1 MSVANRAQIEAY
13 IGATGSGKGVSIKRR
28 LAELQPKRL
37 LIWDP
42 RDEYAAH
49 AQPYRTLPSLI
60 AAWQKAGREGP
71 CRARYVPG
79 PDVKLADAFAIVCK
93 VAFACGSLVLLAEEL
108 SDVTTPSHAPPAW
121 RQINTQGR
129 HKGLTVLGAAQRP
142 ALIDKTFLGNCTRI
156 RCGALVY
163 REDRKAMA
171 SALDCREELLADL
184 GSVERPEG
192 GASIEMLERD
202 RHRRTLEAVTL
213 TVARGGRT
221 TEKRSAPPQNPL
233 RERRPRFT

>member
-1 MSVANRAQIEAY
+1 MSVTNRAQIEAY
-13 IGATGSGKGVSIKRR
+13 IGASGSGKGVSIKAR

-42 RDEYAAH
+42 RDEYGAH
-49 AQPYRTLPSLI
+49 AMPYRTLGSLV
-60 AAWQKAGREGP
+60 AAWQKAGAKGP

-79 PDVKLADAFAIVCK
+79 ADVKLPEAFAIVCK
-93 VAFACGSLVLLAEEL
+93 LAFACGNLVLLAEEL
-108 SDVTTPSHAPPAW
+108 SDVTKPSHAPPAW

-129 HKGLTVLGAAQRP
+129 HKGLIVLGAAQRP

-156 RCGALVY
+156 RCGGLVY
-163 REDRKAMA
+163 AADRKAMA
-171 SALDCREELLADL
+171 AALDCDVDLIRPL
-184 GSVERPEG
+184 GSVERQQG
-192 GASIEMLERD
+192 GAVIEMLERD

-213 TVARGGRT
+213 TVSRGGKT
-221 TEKRSAPPQNPL
+221 TEKRQVTAPNPL